1 MSKILNPVTDHTA
14 LDERSKQRFKAVD
27 PAAATG
33 EARDLLKA
41 VEIKYGAVPNSF
53 KVMANSPQTLGGF
66 RGLSDTLGG
75 GLLSFETRSQIA
87 IAVSELN
94 KCPYCLSAFTALG
107 KAGGISDSA
116 LDACRMAGSD
126 DPKID
131 AALKFAKAM
140 VKNRGAV
147 SEDDLMKVRAAGYVD
162 AETLEIVAN
171 VALYT
176 FANYI
181 NLVSKTEIDFPLVV
195 PHKPMEHQM

>member
-1 MSKILNPVTDHTA
+1 MQD
-14 LDERSKQRFKAVD
+14 KQRFKAVD
-27 PAAATG
+27 SATAKG
-33 EARDLLKA
+33 EAKDLLKA
-41 VEIKYGAVPNSF
+41 VEAKYGAVPNSF

-75 GLLSFETRSQIA
+75 GHLSVETRSQIA

-116 LDACRMAGSD
+116 LEACRMAGSD

-131 AALKFAKAM
+131 AALKFAKAILE
-140 VKNRGAV
+140 NRGSV
-147 SEDDLMKVRAAGYVD
+147 SEDDFIKVRAAGYSD
-162 AETLEIVAN
+162 ADILEIVAN
-171 VALYT
+171 VTLYI

-181 NLVSKTEIDFPLVV
+181 NLVSKTEIDFPLVA
-195 PHKPMEHQM
+195 PASRK